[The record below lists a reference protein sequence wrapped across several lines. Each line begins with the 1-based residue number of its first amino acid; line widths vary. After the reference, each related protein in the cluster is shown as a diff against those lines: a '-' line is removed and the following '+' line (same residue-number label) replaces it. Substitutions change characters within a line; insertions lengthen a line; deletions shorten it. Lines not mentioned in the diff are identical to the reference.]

1 MAWSKKG
8 KMTHLWVTHVTDKGL
23 VHHCLTWRKTW
34 RKVICFQHKLEI
46 PCHVQCDD
54 PSVESSI
61 KKCVR
66 HLQIKQFVCFLFR
79 NAEQWMTH
87 YIRSRSSTQWC
98 PNDVGVRLPKTQSK
112 DVQLPKAHGGKTNS
126 ECEILISAYELPYSS
141 ANFGEIANRFLKF
154 PLPLPSD

>member
-8 KMTHLWVTHVTDKGL
+8 KVTHLWVTHVTDKGL

-66 HLQIKQFVCFLFR
+66 HLQISLCVFSLEMQTNEWRITYEVG
-79 NAEQWMTH
+79 AQ
-87 YIRSRSSTQWC
+87 
-98 PNDVGVRLPKTQSK
+98 PNDVPMMLESGSPK
-112 DVQLPKAHGGKTNS
+112 PKAKMSNCPKPTG
-126 ECEILISAYELPYSS
+126 ERQILSVKYSS
-141 ANFGEIANRFLKF
+141 RLMNYLIAAPILVK
-154 PLPLPSD
+154 